1 MREFILLEVL
11 DVEGCLCDTA
21 ANDLGL
27 RKLIELFV
35 EAEHVNTELQ
45 VNVQQDQLLD
55 AGWQLLHATRKERL
69 TLRKKY
75 FVF

>member
-1 MREFILLEVL
+1 M
-11 DVEGCLCDTA
+11 
-21 ANDLGL
+21 
-27 RKLIELFV
+27 ELFV

-55 AGWQLLHATRKERL
+55 AGWQLLNAT
-69 TLRKKY
+69 KKKVKRNKC